1 MHKYL
6 RSIGFSHIRKKELD
20 ALLFETRRNPD
31 SHVNAL
37 DTDGNEF
44 VELRREIAPGLGI
57 AIRGVYDEDGHFDM
71 DYYFPY
77 RMGREVSTKVPVEI
91 VRVSDRES
99 YLGLCD
105 DVRLG
110 VDLIFFV
117 QDMLMILE
125 SEQRN
130 RKMVDFGGVV
140 LSALSTEGK
149 ILLPIFSTSK
159 QLERI
164 HKRQTEREELLLAA
178 REGNHDAYEELSLDD
193 MDMFAILSKR
203 VETED
208 IMSIVNSYFMP
219 KGIESDKYSILG
231 DIIDQK
237 VVINHHTAETL
248 YVLKINCNN
257 IIFDVTINEQDLY
270 GEPKVG
276 RRFKGDV
283 WMQGRVK
290 AY

>member
-6 RSIGFSHIRKKELD
+6 RSIGFSRIRKKELD
-20 ALLFETRRNPD
+20 ALLFDTRRNPD
-31 SHVNAL
+31 HHFAAL

-44 VELRREIAPGLGI
+44 VELRREIAPDMGL
-57 AIRGVYDEDGHFDM
+57 AMRGVYTDDGHFQM

-77 RMGREVSTKVPVEI
+77 RLGREVSTKTPIEV
-91 VRVSDRES
+91 VRASDRES
-99 YLGLCD
+99 YLGLSD

-110 VDLIFFV
+110 VDLIFFI
-117 QDMLMILE
+117 QDMLVILD

-130 RKMVDFGGVV
+130 QKVVDFGGVV

-149 ILLPIFSTSK
+149 IILPIYSTAK

-164 HKRQTEREELLLAA
+164 HQRESDREALLLAA
-178 REGNHDAYEELSLDD
+178 RDGNHEAYEELSLDD
-193 MDMFAILSKR
+193 MDMYAMISKR

-208 IMSIVNSYFMP
+208 VLSIVNSYFMP

-231 DIIDQK
+231 EIIEQK
-237 VVINHHTAETL
+237 VVVNHHTAETL
-248 YVLKINCNN
+248 YVLKIKCNN
-257 IIFDVTINEQDLY
+257 IFFDVTINEQDLL
-270 GEPKVG
+270 GEPVVG

>member
-6 RSIGFSHIRKKELD
+6 RSIGFSRIRKKELD

-31 SHVNAL
+31 YHVTAL

-44 VELRREIAPGLGI
+44 VELRREIARDMGL
-57 AIRGVYDEDGHFDM
+57 AMRGVYNEDGHFDM

-77 RMGREVSTKVPVEI
+77 RLGREVSTKVPIEV
-91 VRVSDRES
+91 VRSSDRES

-105 DVRLG
+105 DLRLG

-125 SEQRN
+125 SEQRGQ
-130 RKMVDFGGVV
+130 KVVDFGGVV

-149 ILLPIFSTSK
+149 IILPIYSTEK
-159 QLERI
+159 QLERV
-164 HKRQTEREELLLAA
+164 HQRQKEREDLMRAA
-178 REGNHDAYEELSLDD
+178 RDGDHDAYEELSLDD
-193 MDMFAILSKR
+193 MDLYAMISKR

-208 IMSIVNSYFMP
+208 VLSIVDSYFMP

-231 DIIDQK
+231 KIIDQK
-237 VVINHHTAETL
+237 VAVNHHTAETL
-248 YVLKINCNN
+248 YVLKVECNN
-257 IIFDVTINEQDLY
+257 IIFDVTINEADLL
-270 GEPKVG
+270 GEPMIG
-276 RRFKGDV
+276 RRFRGDV

>member
-20 ALLFETRRNPD
+20 ALLYETRRNPD
-31 SHVNAL
+31 YHLNAL

-77 RMGREVSTKVPVEI
+77 RLGREVSTIVPVEV
-91 VRVSDRES
+91 VRASDRES

-130 RKMVDFGGVV
+130 KKTVDFGGVV
-140 LSALSTEGK
+140 LSALSTDGK
-149 ILLPIFSTSK
+149 ILLPIYSTEK
-159 QLERI
+159 QLQRI
-164 HKRQTEREELLLAA
+164 HKRQSEREELLMAA
-178 REGNHDAYEELSLDD
+178 KEGNHDAYEELSLDD
-193 MDMFAILSKR
+193 MDMYAMLSKR

-208 IMSIVNSYFMP
+208 VLSIVNSYFMP
-219 KGIESDKYSILG
+219 KGIESDKYAILG
-231 DIIDQK
+231 DIIEQK
-237 VVINHHTAETL
+237 IVINHHTAETL

-257 IIFDVTINEQDLY
+257 IIFDVTINEQDLL
-270 GEPKVG
+270 GEPMVG

>member
-20 ALLFETRRNPD
+20 ALLYETRRNPD
-31 SHVNAL
+31 YHITAL

-57 AIRGVYDEDGHFDM
+57 ALRGVYNEDTHFDM

-77 RMGREVSTKVPVEI
+77 RMGREVSTKVPTEI

-105 DVRLG
+105 DLRLG

-125 SEQRN
+125 SDQRN
-130 RKMVDFGGVV
+130 QKMVDFGGVV
-140 LSALSTEGK
+140 LSALSTGGK
-149 ILLPIFSTSK
+149 IVLPIFSTEK

-164 HKRQTEREELLLAA
+164 HKRQSQREELLLAA
-178 REGNHDAYEELSLDD
+178 KEGNHDAYEELSLDD
-193 MDMFAILSKR
+193 MDMYAMLSKR

-208 IMSIVNSYFMP
+208 VLSIVNSYFMP

-237 VVINHHTAETL
+237 IVINHHTAETL

-257 IIFDVTINEQDLY
+257 IIFDVTINEQDLL

-283 WMQGRVK
+283 WMQGRVR

>member
-6 RSIGFSHIRKKELD
+6 RSIGFSRIRKRELD
-20 ALLFETRRNPD
+20 ALLFDTRRNPD
-31 SHVNAL
+31 HHMTAL

-44 VELRREIAPGLGI
+44 VELRREIAPDMGL
-57 AIRGVYDEDGHFDM
+57 AMRGVYNDDGHFDM

-77 RMGREVSTKVPVEI
+77 RLGREVSTKMPIEV
-91 VRVSDRES
+91 VRASDRES

-105 DVRLG
+105 DLRLG

-125 SEQRN
+125 SEQRGQ
-130 RKMVDFGGVV
+130 KVVDFGGVV
-140 LSALSTEGK
+140 LSALSAEGR
-149 ILLPIFSTSK
+149 IVLPIYSTKK
-159 QLERI
+159 QMERVQR
-164 HKRQTEREELLLAA
+164 RQNEREALLMAA
-178 REGNHDAYEELSLDD
+178 RDGDHDAYEELSIDD
-193 MDMFAILSKR
+193 MDMYAMISKR

-208 IMSIVNSYFMP
+208 VLSIVNSYFMP

-231 DIIDQK
+231 EIIEQK
-237 VVINHHTAETL
+237 VVVNHHTAETL
-248 YVLKINCNN
+248 YVLKLNCNN
-257 IIFDVTINEQDLY
+257 IIFDVTINEADLL
-270 GEPKVG
+270 GEPMVG